1 MTDKQ
6 IRAFIFDLDGVLTD
20 TAEYHY
26 RAWQQLANEE
36 GLPFDR
42 HINEQ
47 LRGIS
52 RRESLLLI
60 LNGRPK
66 SEEQIAA
73 LMERKNKY
81 YVASLRTMSRDALLP
96 GSLEILTALRKQGL
110 KTAIASSSKNTLI
123 VLERLELEGYF
134 DAVADGNSVER
145 TKPAPDIF
153 LHAAHL
159 LAVQPQ
165 QCVVIEDAAAGIE
178 GALAAGMITIGLGP
192 AERVGKAHFIY
203 PSLAEAQLD
212 VILRSIR

>member
-20 TAEYHY
+20 TAEYHC

-159 LAVQPQ
+159 LAVPPQ